1 MTSMVLFKSIFE
13 EQHYNKDANIK
24 AMMSNVARGHNRKKG
39 GRGRKR
45 GSREQD
51 TVETANTRNLRA

>member
-1 MTSMVLFKSIFE
+1 MTSMVEFKSIFE
-13 EQHYNKDANIK
+13 ERHHNKDADIK
-24 AMMSNVARGHNRKKG
+24 AMMGNVARGHNHKKG

-45 GSREQD
+45 GPREQD